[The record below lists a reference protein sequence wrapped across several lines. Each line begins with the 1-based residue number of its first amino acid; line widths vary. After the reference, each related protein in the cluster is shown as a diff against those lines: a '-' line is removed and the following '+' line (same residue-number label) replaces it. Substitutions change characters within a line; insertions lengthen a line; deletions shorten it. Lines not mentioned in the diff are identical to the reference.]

1 MTKKQR
7 AISAVEALKKEYPE
21 AICSLNYSDEFQLLA
36 ATRLSAQCTDA
47 RVNIVTPALF
57 EKYPTVEAFAEAE
70 VADVEELIRSCGFYR
85 TKAKDLV
92 EMAKKIISD
101 FGGKVPDNIEDLTSL
116 PGVGRKTANLICG
129 DIFGKPAVVADT
141 HLIRISNLL
150 GLVETKDPFKVEMQ
164 LKELLPA
171 EESNNFCH
179 RCVLHGR
186 AVCIAR
192 RPDCENCCMAEFC
205 KSAKK

>member
-21 AICSLNYSDEFQLLA
+21 AICSLNYKDEFQLLA

-92 EMAKKIISD
+92 EMAKKIEEMTGIETRATVLGYIQRGGSPTVRD
-101 FGGKVPDNIEDLTSL
+101 RVMASQMGGK
-116 PGVGRKTANLICG
+116 
-129 DIFGKPAVVADT
+129 AV
-141 HLIRISNLL
+141 
-150 GLVETKDPFKVEMQ
+150 
-164 LKELLPA
+164 ELLA
-171 EESNNFCH
+171 NGIGNRVIAFVNNQIKDFDI
-179 RCVLHGR
+179 LEGLS
-186 AVCIAR
+186 
-192 RPDCENCCMAEFC
+192 M
-205 KSAKK
+205 KKTIDMDQYELFKILSL